1 MTEMTSAQR
10 VMRVLERKE
19 PDRVPHFEWLIARN
33 VREAI
38 CPGCAGHNDFAVRMG
53 HDAILVGPDFSK
65 TQVGPTT
72 WRTEWGWVLDYGGEE
87 HGVEVASPIE
97 TMDDLAKYA
106 PPDPHA
112 PGRYATIKDAVAKW
126 KGKLA
131 VGVHLNDVFS
141 IPRSLMGME
150 NLLMA
155 IAAEPQLVGALVDL
169 SVDVNLAMARRV
181 AECGADFVW
190 TGDDYAGNT
199 GPFMSPASFRELFWP
214 GLKRVAAGFAELHL
228 PFIKHCD
235 GNIWPIADMMVD
247 AGIAC
252 LDPIDP
258 AGGMDLAEVKAKFGQ
273 RVAVKG
279 NVDCAGVLVYGTRA
293 EVIQATLDTLRK
305 GMPGGGY
312 ICSSSNSIHAS
323 VNPENYR
330 VMMETIREHGRYPM
344 AI

>member
-1 MTEMTSAQR
+1 MSEMTSAQR
-10 VMRVLERKE
+10 VMAVLERRE

-38 CPGCAGHNDFAVRMG
+38 CPGCTGHNDFAVRMG
-53 HDAILVGPDFSK
+53 HDAILVGPDFAK

-72 WRTEWGWVLDYGGEE
+72 WRTEWGWVLDYGGQE
-87 HGVEVASPIE
+87 HGVEVESPIE

-106 PPDPHA
+106 PPDPDA
-112 PGRYATIKDAVAKW
+112 PGRYATIQQAVAQY

-131 VGVHLNDVFS
+131 IGVHLNDVFS

-155 IAAEPQLVGALVDL
+155 IAADRELVRALVDL
-169 SVDVNLAMARRV
+169 SVDVNLAMARHV

-214 GLKRVAAGFAELHL
+214 GLRHVAAGFIELGL

-258 AGGMDLAEVKAKFGQ
+258 TGGMDLAEVKAKFGQ

-279 NVDCAGVLVYGTRA
+279 NVDCAGVLVSGTRE

-344 AI
+344 TI

>member
-1 MTEMTSAQR
+1 MA
-10 VMRVLERKE
+10 VLERRE

-33 VREAI
+33 VREAL
-38 CPGCAGHNDFAVRMG
+38 CPGCRGHNDFAVRMG
-53 HDAILVGPDFSK
+53 HDAILVGPDFAK
-65 TQVGPTT
+65 TPVGETT
-72 WRTEWGWVLDYGGEE
+72 WRSEWGWVLDYGGEE
-87 HGVEVASPIE
+87 HGVEVESPIA
-97 TMDDLAKYA
+97 TMDDLAGYI

-112 PGRYATIKDAVAKW
+112 SGRYATIAQAIAEH

-155 IAAEPQLVGALVDL
+155 IAAEPELVTALVDL
-169 SVDVNLAMARRV
+169 SVEVNLAEARHV
-181 AECGADFVW
+181 AALGADFVW
-190 TGDDYAGNT
+190 TGDDYAGND

-214 GLKRVAAGFAELHL
+214 GLKRVAAGFAELGL

-247 AGIAC
+247 SGIRC

-258 AGGMDLAEVKAKFGQ
+258 AGGMDLAEVKAKFGD

-279 NVDCAGVLVYGTRA
+279 NVDCAGVLVSGTEE
-293 EVIQATLDTLRK
+293 EVVAATIETLRK

-330 VMMETIREHGRYPM
+330 VMMATLREHGRYPM
-344 AI
+344 TI